1 MNARV
6 ATPLLVVLILAMM
19 VLPLPPI
26 ALDVLF
32 TFNIALSMIILLVSL
47 YVLRPLD
54 FSVFPTVLL
63 LTALLRLSL
72 NVASTRV
79 VLMEGHTG
87 ADAAGRVIE
96 AFGNFV
102 VGGNYAV
109 GIVVFVILVI
119 INFMVITKGAG
130 RIAEVSARFTLDAM
144 PGKQMAIDA
153 DLNSGL
159 IGEAEA
165 RRRREEIAR
174 EADFFGSMDGASKFV
189 RGDAVA
195 GILIMVINIVGGLII
210 GTVQHNLSFA
220 QAAQNYTLLTIGDGL
235 VGQIP
240 ALIIS
245 TAAGIVVARVGSERE
260 LGEDVVSQVFER
272 PRVLYTA
279 AGILLSM
286 GVIPGMPNMVFLLMG
301 AGLAALARGIE
312 KRPPPAA
319 EEAEAAEPLDSGE
332 VTWEDVAPVDVL
344 ALEVGYRLIPLV
356 DRAQDGELLRRI
368 RALRKKFAGELGFLI
383 PAVHIRDNLQ
393 LRPNGYRILLKG
405 VEVAAGEVQV
415 GQHLAINPGK
425 VLGPIEG
432 MATTDP
438 SFGLPATWVGG
449 ESREQAQ
456 LLGYTVVDASTVV
469 ATHLS
474 SIIQRHASELLGR
487 EEVQGLLDHLTK
499 TAPKLVEDL
508 VPKTLSLGLLR
519 QVLQGLLDEGVP
531 LRDIRSIIG
540 IISEAAKPESNAA
553 ELVEKVRIGLRRA
566 IVSELAPDS
575 SEIGVLA
582 LDPGLEQLLM
592 QAAGNSTAKD
602 DAAGLEPGL
611 AEGILRRAGQLAQE
625 REAAGQTPVLLVPA
639 PLRQLLSRFLRRS
652 LPQLRVLSHNEIPD
666 NRTVRIVATL
676 GTQA

>member
-1 MNARV
+1 M
-6 ATPLLVVLILAMM
+6 
-19 VLPLPPI
+19 
-26 ALDVLF
+26 
-32 TFNIALSMIILLVSL
+32 
-47 YVLRPLD
+47 
-54 FSVFPTVLL
+54 
-63 LTALLRLSL
+63 LRLSL